1 METSAVEAFSKKSDF
16 FNKCNQASWHK
27 CNQVFF
33 CENSDFFQHLH
44 PSLFDDRLTSG
55 HLVWNIPEKISGTVW
70 LLYLQFTCLKAEV
83 VTMHFRLDDNHGAQS
98 WVQFL
103 IWRALAQLTNLKQLS
118 PGNCFSWYFLIYYF
132 FWLILKIFA
141 GFSETNRDLLRADRH
156 SGSSFVIS
164 KADTSNRSEVIGRAK
179 ILFTIKKNHLYN
191 LEKSCPL
198 KNLENNVN
206 R

>member
-1 METSAVEAFSKKSDF
+1 
-16 FNKCNQASWHK
+16 
-27 CNQVFF
+27 
-33 CENSDFFQHLH
+33 
-44 PSLFDDRLTSG
+44 
-55 HLVWNIPEKISGTVW
+55 
-70 LLYLQFTCLKAEV
+70 
-83 VTMHFRLDDNHGAQS
+83 MHFRLDDNHGAQ
-98 WVQFL
+98 FL
-103 IWRALAQLTNLKQLS
+103 GPVSYLKS
-118 PGNCFSWYFLIYYF
+118 TRSIDKFETIIPWKFLMIPNYF
-132 FWLILKIFA
+132 FLLIFNISA

>member
-1 METSAVEAFSKKSDF
+1 
-16 FNKCNQASWHK
+16 
-27 CNQVFF
+27 
-33 CENSDFFQHLH
+33 
-44 PSLFDDRLTSG
+44 
-55 HLVWNIPEKISGTVW
+55 
-70 LLYLQFTCLKAEV
+70 
-83 VTMHFRLDDNHGAQS
+83 MHFRLDDNHGAQ
-98 WVQFL
+98 FL
-103 IWRALAQLTNLKQLS
+103 GPVSYLKSTRSIDKFETNIPWKFFQLMIPN
-118 PGNCFSWYFLIYYF
+118 NFF
-132 FWLILKIFA
+132 FWLILNISA

-206 R
+206 RQLTRAILVKLLVEQKSSFQCPIKRNHVLSKILNISSITSYWSRQEPLRNCGKSNADRKLHFMQKQIEPLRAIAHN